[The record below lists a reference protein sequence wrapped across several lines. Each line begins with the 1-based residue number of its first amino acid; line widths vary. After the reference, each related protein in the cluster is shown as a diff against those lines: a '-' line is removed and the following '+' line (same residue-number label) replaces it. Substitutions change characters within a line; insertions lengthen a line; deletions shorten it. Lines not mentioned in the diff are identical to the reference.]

1 LRNVAHGEF
10 AKQAFLWDTRCILS
24 ARRHGPLA
32 TALGDGAIVAA
43 GVDVFTRLGF
53 ASARVEDILES
64 AKIARRTFYKHF
76 ASKEAVLAAI
86 YDVATRQ
93 LMQEIRGAKGDDP
106 LDLVRHGLDLYLDYH
121 VDNAKLLRLLVEHA
135 IRSDSPLHA
144 ARARFREDLV
154 ALLDGAVKAAGGP
167 ARDPLLYVALISAL
181 EGVSLELLSTGARP
195 ADVARAKR
203 VMHEL
208 LARTLGDP
216 RPDAGA

>member
-1 LRNVAHGEF
+1 MR
-10 AKQAFLWDTRCILS
+10 
-24 ARRHGPLA
+24 ARKHGPLA
-32 TALGDGAIVAA
+32 AALGDAAILAA

-53 ASARVEDILES
+53 ASARVEDILAS

-76 ASKEAVLAAI
+76 SSKEAVLSAI

-93 LMQEIRGAKGDDP
+93 LMQEIRSAEGDDP

-121 VDNAKLLRLLVEHA
+121 VDNATLLRLLVEHA

-144 ARARFREDLV
+144 ARRRFREELV
-154 ALLDGAVKAAGGP
+154 ALLDGAVRARGGP

-181 EGVSLELLSTGARP
+181 EGVSLELLATAAEPG
-195 ADVARAKR
+195 DVARAKR

-208 LARTLGDP
+208 LATTLGG
-216 RPDAGA
+216 RRREAKA